1 MLYESPTRLGI
12 TLVCNSRTPVA
23 DVLANSPLLPL
34 VIYWGNPGTLDT
46 EESVK
51 NIHLALH
58 HRERVRR
65 IKLRLPE
72 SSLKDV
78 FASMEGD
85 FPTLETLQLYCSST
99 SNFDAKLPS
108 TFRAPNIRNLQM
120 SDLTLLAPEQP
131 SAFLSSST
139 SIVSL
144 SLEEI
149 ISDLSP
155 ARLVE
160 HLSLMP
166 NLKILKISLVRR
178 VSHATA
184 RARSTFNTVLEE
196 LQYHGNTDYFEGFAA
211 LISAPLLKKLSI
223 SFTNNFIKIISNL
236 LTSDPVTGPHYSYRP
251 PPSPVTFRYLPTLIS
266 EATDLRFHFAR
277 VRCRDGCSIAMDHNE
292 LWTGRAAFELKFN
305 LGRYEAAGD
314 LRLAAQ
320 ICCLLAPMPSTV
332 QSLLVEDGVNIDYD
346 LRIPHKAWYDLF
358 RPFDNVKTLRVAGR
372 FGDELNK
379 SLQPDGNEATV
390 PTLLPRLEEIVR
402 YGSDNEFAAFVE
414 TRRVAGSPVRVVS
427 GPKDCLTVF

>member
-1 MLYESPTRLGI
+1 M
-12 TLVCNSRTPVA
+12 
-23 DVLANSPLLPL
+23 LANSPPLPL

-51 NIHLALH
+51 NIHLALR
-58 HRERVRR
+58 HRDRVRR
-65 IKLRLPE
+65 IKLRLSE

-85 FPTLETLQLYCSST
+85 FPALETFQLYCSST

-108 TFRAPNIRNLQM
+108 TFRAPNIRDLQM

-131 SAFLSSST
+131 SPFLSSSA

-149 ISDLSP
+149 TSDLSP
-155 ARLVE
+155 ERLVE
-160 HLSLMP
+160 HLSLIP
-166 NLKILKISLVRR
+166 NLKILKISLVGR
-178 VSHATA
+178 VSTA
-184 RARSTFNTVLEE
+184 RARSTLNTVLEE
-196 LQYHGNTDYFEGFAA
+196 LQYHGNTDYFEALAA

-223 SFTNNFIKIISNL
+223 SFTNNFTKIISNL
-236 LTSDPVTGPHYSYRP
+236 ITSEPTPEPHYSYHP

-314 LRLAAQ
+314 LKLAGQ

-332 QSLLVEDGVNIDYD
+332 QSLLIEDGINIGYD

-358 RPFDNVKTLRVAGR
+358 RPFDNVKTLRIAGR
-372 FGDELNK
+372 FVDGLNK
-379 SLQPDGNEATV
+379 SLQPDGNEGTTV
-390 PTLLPRLEEIVR
+390 PTLLPRLEELVR

-427 GPKDCLTVF
+427 GPKDCLTAF